1 MAGKRTKVKSAKK
14 KKKKLG
20 FTNCL
25 AIWILLFLTL
35 GLAGGFYLAL
45 ESIRYNYM
53 GALVCYTA
61 AFAPVGTI
69 GGVVIGKIVD
79 KNKAE
84 NTGGNGD
91 GIVYAAAKAAGFN
104 QSDIGT
110 NESPAI

>member
-1 MAGKRTKVKSAKK
+1 MNGKRTKVKSKK

-20 FTNCL
+20 FTNWL
-25 AIWILLFLTL
+25 AIWILLFLTF

-53 GALVCYTA
+53 GALACYTA
-61 AFAPVGTI
+61 AFAPVGTVAGI
-69 GGVVIGKIVD
+69 VIGKVVD

-91 GIVYAAAKAAGFN
+91 GITYATAKAAGFV
-104 QSDIGT
+104 QGDVGT